1 METTSVRLSTALQYD
16 AWRRSRD
23 CLRFRRGE
31 IGADRGGSGNSSE
44 TVCLARVPSSLAQRR
59 ASIKI
64 GLSGSC
70 SYSND
75 PYTRCRVDLTYM
87 DA

>member
-1 METTSVRLSTALQYD
+1 MVSKRLGAARYGTMHGAEVAIVCDFAEAKSVPIVEA
-16 AWRRSRD
+16 A
-23 CLRFRRGE
+23 
-31 IGADRGGSGNSSE
+31 SSSSQ
-44 TVCLARVPSSLAQRR
+44 TVCLARVPLSLAQRR